1 MNLRKE
7 ISEIT
12 YEVTVRGKERN
23 QVYDCVLRNFFEDE
37 VCGADLAI
45 RKNLPL
51 PGGLM
56 HASKERILEKLYDDV
71 RIEAYCYGKKA
82 EQCADGKE
90 KEMYLA
96 YVQALES
103 LDYGKLNKVF
113 RRE

>member
-12 YEVTVRGKERN
+12 YEVTVRG
-23 QVYDCVLRNFFEDE
+23 
-37 VCGADLAI
+37 
-45 RKNLPL
+45 
-51 PGGLM
+51 
-56 HASKERILEKLYDDV
+56 
-71 RIEAYCYGKKA
+71 
-82 EQCADGKE
+82 